1 MLDKKELE
9 LAFDA
14 RGRGGC
20 SYNDQVGM
28 LFRIDMQRTLIL
40 VDKLSLMV
48 SLFARSLFYDH
59 SVLCQYYQLGIFKQ
73 SKEIYMTSFLAW
85 SLWELAFVW
94 NNG

>member
-9 LAFDA
+9 LDSQAK
-14 RGRGGC
+14 GRGGC
-20 SYNDQVGM
+20 SYNDQAGM

-48 SLFARSLFYDH
+48 SLFARSLFYH

-73 SKEIYMTSFLAW
+73 SKKIYMTSFLAW

>member
-9 LAFDA
+9 FAFQAQA
-14 RGRGGC
+14 RGGRC

-28 LFRIDMQRTLIL
+28 LFKIDMQRTLIL

-48 SLFARSLFYDH
+48 SLFARSLFYH

-73 SKEIYMTSFLAW
+73 SKKIYMTSFLAW

>member
-1 MLDKKELE
+1 MLDKKKLE
-9 LAFDA
+9 LDSQAK
-14 RGRGGC
+14 GRGGC

-48 SLFARSLFYDH
+48 SLFARSLFYH

-73 SKEIYMTSFLAW
+73 SKKIYMTSFLAW